1 MADSTEALVRSLVR
15 NLYYATE
22 GKILWWSL
30 PHKLNS
36 STWDGI
42 QKATDRGWMLQDGSS
57 VCLTDAG
64 RELVENWSGSQISKS
79 AAQLIRQASS
89 YAS

>member
-1 MADSTEALVRSLVR
+1 MADSTEAFVRSLVR

-22 GKILWWSL
+22 GKNLWWSL
-30 PHKLNS
+30 PHKMNS

-42 QKATDRGWMLQDGSS
+42 QKASDRGWMLQDGSS

-64 RELVENWSGSQISKS
+64 RELVENCSGNQIPKS
-79 AAQLIRQASS
+79 AAQLARPVSS
-89 YAS
+89 YVS